1 VVKSGRNPLIL
12 PIIYVMAGLVGE
24 FEVKLDAKGRF
35 LFPSGLRKQLSP
47 ATQRDFML
55 NKGFEDCLTLY
66 PLSEWEKISEKLSKM
81 NLFKP
86 KNRMFYRLFHQGAKL
101 VALDNAGRILIP
113 TAHMERVG
121 LNQDV
126 MLIAYNDRIE
136 IWDKSKYFDMIEGNM
151 ADFADLADEV
161 MGDLDN
167 GE

>member
-1 VVKSGRNPLIL
+1 MV
-12 PIIYVMAGLVGE
+12 GLVGE

-47 ATQRDFML
+47 ASQRDFML

-66 PLSEWEKISEKLSKM
+66 PLNEWGKISEKLSKM

-86 KNRMFYRLFHQGAKL
+86 KNRMFYRLFHQGAKQI
-101 VALDNAGRILIP
+101 ALDNAGRILIP
-113 TAHMERVG
+113 TYHMTRVG
-121 LNQDV
+121 LVQDV

-136 IWDKSKYFDMIEGNM
+136 IWDKAKYFEMIEVNM
-151 ADFADLADEV
+151 TDFADLANEV
-161 MGDLDN
+161 MGDIED

>member
-1 VVKSGRNPLIL
+1 MVKIPLFL
-12 PIIYVMAGLVGE
+12 PIIFAMEGLVGE
-24 FEVKLDAKGRF
+24 FEVKLDEKGRF
-35 LFPSGLRKQLSP
+35 LFPSGLRKQLP
-47 ATQRDFML
+47 ASSQRDFML

-66 PLSEWEKISEKLSKM
+66 PLPDWDRISTKLSKM

-86 KNRMFYRLFHQGAKL
+86 NNRMFYRLFHQGAKQ

-121 LNQDV
+121 LVSEV

-136 IWDKSKYFDMIEGNM
+136 IWDKSKYFNMIEGNM
-151 ADFADLADEV
+151 ANFADLADEV